1 MTLGEFF
8 EIIGR
13 SPNLILFYFLALPLT
28 AFLAGV
34 LGKNE
39 GHLSPWKYLYS
50 SVIFLVCVP
59 GIFAI
64 TLNIYLFLFER
75 RSIMDANLYTQ
86 VLPIILMLITLW
98 IVSRNVK
105 FEEIPGFNR
114 ISGLVIVI
122 VAVLLIMWIMEKT
135 HIIAITFMPFYYVF
149 IIFIALFLAIRY
161 GLKRMWAT
169 PNDNN
174 S

>member
-8 EIIGR
+8 EMIGR
-13 SPNLILFYFLALPLT
+13 NPNLVLFYFIALPLT

-34 LGKNE
+34 LGKEE

-50 SVIFLVCVP
+50 TIIFLVCVP

-64 TLNIYLFLFER
+64 TLNIYMFLFER

-86 VLPIILMLITLW
+86 VLPVFLMLFTLW
-98 IVSRNVK
+98 IISRNVK
-105 FEEIPGFNR
+105 FEEIPGFNK
-114 ISGLVIVI
+114 ISGLVMII
-122 VAVLLIMWIMEKT
+122 AAVLLVMWIMEKT

-149 IIFIALFLAIRY
+149 IIFGVLFLAIRF
-161 GLKRMWAT
+161 GMKKMWAK
-169 PNDNN
+169 
-174 S
+174 

>member
-8 EIIGR
+8 EMIGR
-13 SPNLILFYFLALPLT
+13 NPNLVLFYFIALPLT

-34 LGKNE
+34 LGKEE

-50 SVIFLVCVP
+50 TIIFLVCVP

-64 TLNIYLFLFER
+64 TLNIYMFLFER

-86 VLPIILMLITLW
+86 VLPVFFMLFTLW
-98 IVSRNVK
+98 IISRNVK
-105 FEEIPGFNR
+105 FEEIPGFNK
-114 ISGLVIVI
+114 ISGLVMII
-122 VAVLLIMWIMEKT
+122 AAVLLVMWIMEKT

-149 IIFIALFLAIRY
+149 IIFGVLFLAIRFCMKKM
-161 GLKRMWAT
+161 LAK
-169 PNDNN
+169 
-174 S
+174 

>member
-8 EIIGR
+8 EMIGR
-13 SPNLILFYFLALPLT
+13 NPNIVLFYFLALPLT
-28 AFLAGV
+28 AFLAGL

-50 SVIFLVCVP
+50 TVVFLVCVP

-75 RSIMDANLYTQ
+75 RSVMDANLYTQ
-86 VLPIILMLITLW
+86 VLPVILMLFTLW
-98 IVSRNVK
+98 IVSRNIEFDK
-105 FEEIPGFNR
+105 IPGFNK
-114 ISGLVIVI
+114 ISGLVLIIVS
-122 VAVLLIMWIMEKT
+122 VLLIMWIMEKT

-149 IIFIALFLAIRY
+149 IIFAVLFLAIRF
-161 GLKRMWAT
+161 GMKKMWAK
-169 PNDNN
+169 
-174 S
+174 